1 VEQGEEPDHEK
12 HLIEPPPRLA
22 ILAGVGLVA
31 ALVVLVL
38 TVHPLRDAAGEALSG
53 DTEALREDLNALGF
67 GGVLLVL
74 GLAAVHAIVW
84 YPAEILN
91 AAAGFVYGFWGAMA
105 LMMTGWLLNGILCHQ
120 IGRHAG
126 RPVLNRLLREDR
138 LERWE
143 AAVER
148 RGVTLLLAV
157 RLVPIIPFSLIS
169 YVAGSARVPLPRFIW
184 TTFVGYIPLTG
195 LFVYL
200 GTRLEDLSPTDPA
213 IWGGALI
220 LIGLLLVTRKVMPML
235 GVEAD

>member
-1 VEQGEEPDHEK
+1 MEAEDGKPE
-12 HLIEPPPRLA
+12 LFEPPPRIA
-22 ILAGVGLVA
+22 ILSGLALLAGLIVM
-31 ALVVLVL
+31 VLL
-38 TVHPLRDAAGEALSG
+38 IHPLRDAASDALSG
-53 DTEALREDLNALGF
+53 DTDALRADLKGLGAS
-67 GGVLLVL
+67 GVVLVL
-74 GLAAVHAIVW
+74 ALALVHAIVW

-148 RGVTLLLAV
+148 GGVTLLLAV

>member
-1 VEQGEEPDHEK
+1 MDAESEKRDHP
-12 HLIEPPPRLA
+12 EPPPRIAVFSGLA
-22 ILAGVGLVA
+22 LLAG
-31 ALVVLVL
+31 LVVLVL
-38 TVHPLRDAAGEALSG
+38 TIHPLREAAGDALSG
-53 DTEALREDLNALGF
+53 DTEALRADLNGLGAA
-67 GGVLLVL
+67 GVLLVL
-74 GLAAVHAIVW
+74 ALAMVHAIVW

-120 IGRHAG
+120 IGRHAA
-126 RPVLNRLLREDR
+126 RPVLNRLLREER

-148 RGVTLLLAV
+148 GGITLLIAV

-184 TTFVGYIPLTG
+184 TTLVGYIPLTG

-200 GTRLEDLSPTDPA
+200 GTRLESLSATDPA
-213 IWGGALI
+213 IWGGALV
-220 LIGLLLVTRKVMPML
+220 LIALLLVTRKVMPML